1 MTLAR
6 RMWLASVALAF
17 IVIAAFAALILA
29 VSAQREA
36 TAREAR
42 SRDVTAASLRLEKLV
57 VDLETGIRGLTL
69 TGQAR
74 FLEPYTDARR
84 VLPSHLDALQAQ
96 VADDAPQHRRAEEL
110 EARIRDYIDSYAE
123 PLVMIVAETPEI
135 GQNSLVA
142 DEGKRHT
149 DEIQRLFD
157 RFLAAE
163 ETFAENAAGDAEGR
177 AELAVIVGAIGMGA
191 SAALI
196 ILFGVFLTRS
206 IGRPVRAVA
215 SGATRLAGGEWSLR
229 LPLQGPG
236 EVRELTRAFN
246 EMAEQVEQNNA
257 ELEQQNEELRESER
271 MKTELVNI
279 VSHELRTPLASV
291 LGFTALLLKRDFD
304 PPVRRHYL
312 GIVDAQA
319 RRLAALLEDFLDV
332 QRIEHEGLDLA
343 TEKVD
348 LAGLLDEQ
356 AELYAEQ
363 SPNHTVEVVVGQRP
377 LLVRGDPHRL
387 AQVVGN
393 LLSNA
398 IKYSPDGGTVELVAE
413 HIGSDVRVI
422 VHDEGRGIPHDQQ
435 ERIFTKFFRGDAGAT
450 GITGTGLGLAVS
462 REIVEAHGGSI
473 GFDSDPTTGTTFWIE
488 LPEESGDGSQ
498 NNSKERPR

>member
-6 RMWLASVALAF
+6 RMWLASVTLAF
-17 IVIAAFAALILA
+17 IVVAAFAALIVA
-29 VSAQREA
+29 ITAQREA

-57 VDLETGIRGLTL
+57 VDMETGIRGLTL
-69 TGQAR
+69 TDDR
-74 FLEPYTDARR
+74 SFLQPYTDARKA
-84 VLPSHLDALQAQ
+84 LPSQRAALQALVVNDPVQ
-96 VADDAPQHRRAEEL
+96 RRRAQEVEE
-110 EARIRDYIDSYAE
+110 RIREYVEFAA
-123 PLVMIVAETPEI
+123 PLVALVKETPEI
-135 GQNSLVA
+135 GKDPLVA
-142 DEGKRHT
+142 EEGKRLT
-149 DEIQRLFD
+149 DAIQNVFN
-157 RFLAAE
+157 RFLTAEDALAAD
-163 ETFAENAAGDAEGR
+163 AGRDAER
-177 AELAVIVGAIGMGA
+177 RSNLAVIVGAIGIGA

-196 ILFGVFLTRS
+196 ILFGVFLARS

-215 SGATRLAGGEWSLR
+215 SGASRLAAGEWSLR

-236 EVRELTRAFN
+236 EIGELTQAFN
-246 EMAEQVEQNNA
+246 EMAERIEQNHA
-257 ELEQQNEELRESER
+257 ELEEQNAELRESER
-271 MKTELVNI
+271 MKTELVSI

-291 LGFTALLLKRDFD
+291 LGFTALLLKREFD
-304 PPVRRHYL
+304 PPIRRHYL

-332 QRIEHEGLDLA
+332 QRIEHEGLELA
-343 TEKVD
+343 TERVD
-348 LAGLLDEQ
+348 LAALLDEQ

-363 SPNHTVEVVVGQRP
+363 SPKHTVEVALEERP
-377 LLVRGDPHRL
+377 LAVRGDPDRL

-398 IKYSPDGGTVELVAE
+398 IKYSPEGGTVRLAAE
-413 HIGSDVRVI
+413 RSGAGVRVI
-422 VHDEGRGIPHDQQ
+422 VRDEGLGIPEDQQ

-473 GFDSDPTTGTTFWIE
+473 GFDSDPSTGSTFWVE
-488 LPEESGDGSQ
+488 LPEEPGEVSA
-498 NNSKERPR
+498 NNVKETPR

>member
-6 RMWLASVALAF
+6 RMWLASVSLAF
-17 IVIAAFAALILA
+17 IVVAAFVALILA
-29 VSAQREA
+29 ISAQREA

-42 SRDVTAASLRLEKLV
+42 SADVTAASLRLEKLV
-57 VDLETGIRGLTL
+57 VDMENGLRGLTL
-69 TGQAR
+69 TREQR
-74 FLEPYTDARR
+74 FLEPYTEARKA
-84 VLPSHLDALQAQ
+84 LPGRLAALQSL
-96 VADDAPQHRRAEEL
+96 VADDPDQRRRAQQLEE
-110 EARIRDYIDSYAE
+110 RIHDYADIFVK
-123 PLVMIVAETPEI
+123 PMIAIVKETPSI
-135 GQNSLVA
+135 ADNPLIA
-142 DEGKRHT
+142 DEGKRYT
-149 DEIQRLFD
+149 DEIQGMFV

-163 ETFAENAAGDAEGR
+163 DTLAADAAR
-177 AELAVIVGAIGMGA
+177 DADKRSSLAVIVGAIGIGA

-196 ILFGVFLTRS
+196 IRFGVFLARS

-215 SGATRLAGGEWSLR
+215 SGATRLAAGEWSLR

-236 EVRELTRAFN
+236 EIGELTQAFN
-246 EMAEQVEQNNA
+246 EMAERIEQNHA
-257 ELEQQNEELRESER
+257 ELEAQNAELRESER
-271 MKTELVNI
+271 MKTELVSI

-291 LGFTALLLKRDFD
+291 LGFTALLLKREFD
-304 PPVRRHYL
+304 PPIRRHYL

-332 QRIEHEGLDLA
+332 QRIEHEGLELA
-343 TEKVD
+343 TERVD
-348 LAGLLDEQ
+348 LAALLDEQ

-363 SPNHTVEVVVGQRP
+363 SPKHTVEVDLEERP
-377 LLVRGDPHRL
+377 LSVRGDPDRL

-398 IKYSPDGGTVELVAE
+398 IKYSPDGGTVQLTAE
-413 HIGSDVRVI
+413 RSGTGVRVI
-422 VHDEGRGIPHDQQ
+422 VRDEGLGIPEDQQ

-473 GFDSDPTTGTTFWIE
+473 GFDSDPSTGSTFWVE
-488 LPEESGDGSQ
+488 LPEEPGEVSA
-498 NNSKERPR
+498 NNVKETPR

>member
-6 RMWLASVALAF
+6 RMWLASVSLAF
-17 IVIAAFAALILA
+17 IVVAAFVALILA
-29 VSAQREA
+29 ISAQREA

-42 SRDVTAASLRLEKLV
+42 SADVTAASLRLEKLV
-57 VDLETGIRGLTL
+57 VDMENGLRGLTL
-69 TGQAR
+69 TREQR
-74 FLEPYTDARR
+74 FLEPYTEARKA
-84 VLPSHLDALQAQ
+84 LPGRLAALQSL
-96 VADDAPQHRRAEEL
+96 VADDPDQRRRAQQLEE
-110 EARIRDYIDSYAE
+110 RIHDYADIFVK
-123 PLVMIVAETPEI
+123 PMIAIVKETPSI
-135 GQNSLVA
+135 ADDPLIA
-142 DEGKRHT
+142 DEGKRYT
-149 DEIQRLFD
+149 DEIQGMFV

-163 ETFAENAAGDAEGR
+163 DTLAADAAR
-177 AELAVIVGAIGMGA
+177 DADKRSSLAVIVGAIGIGA

-196 ILFGVFLTRS
+196 ILFGVFLARS

-215 SGATRLAGGEWSLR
+215 SGATRLAAGEWSLR

-236 EVRELTRAFN
+236 EIGELTQAFN
-246 EMAEQVEQNNA
+246 EMAERIEQNHA
-257 ELEQQNEELRESER
+257 ELEAQNTELRESER
-271 MKTELVNI
+271 MKTELVSI

-291 LGFTALLLKRDFD
+291 LGFTALLLKREFD
-304 PPVRRHYL
+304 PPIRRHYL

-332 QRIEHEGLDLA
+332 QRIEHEGLELA
-343 TEKVD
+343 TERVD
-348 LAGLLDEQ
+348 LAALLDEQ

-363 SPNHTVEVVVGQRP
+363 SPKHTVEVDLEERP
-377 LLVRGDPHRL
+377 LSVRGDPDRL

-398 IKYSPDGGTVELVAE
+398 IKYSPDGGTVQLTAE
-413 HIGSDVRVI
+413 RSGTGVRVI
-422 VHDEGRGIPHDQQ
+422 VRDEGLGIPEDQQ

-473 GFDSDPTTGTTFWIE
+473 GFDSDPSTGSTFWVE
-488 LPEESGDGSQ
+488 LPEEPGEVSA
-498 NNSKERPR
+498 NNVKETPR

>member
-6 RMWLASVALAF
+6 RMWLASVTLAF
-17 IVIAAFAALILA
+17 IVVAAFAALIVA
-29 VSAQREA
+29 ITAQREA

-57 VDLETGIRGLTL
+57 VDMETGIRGLTL
-69 TGQAR
+69 TDDPT
-74 FLEPYTDARR
+74 FLQPYTDARKA
-84 VLPSHLDALQAQ
+84 LPAQRAALQALVVNDPVQ
-96 VADDAPQHRRAEEL
+96 RRRAQEVEE
-110 EARIRDYIDSYAE
+110 RIREYVEFAA
-123 PLVMIVAETPEI
+123 PLVALVKETPEI
-135 GQNSLVA
+135 GKDPLVA
-142 DEGKRHT
+142 EEGKRLT
-149 DEIQRLFD
+149 DAIQNVFN
-157 RFLAAE
+157 RFLIAEDALAAD
-163 ETFAENAAGDAEGR
+163 AGRDAEKR
-177 AELAVIVGAIGMGA
+177 SNLAVIVGAIGIGA

-196 ILFGVFLTRS
+196 ILFGVFLARS

-215 SGATRLAGGEWSLR
+215 SGATRLAAGEWSLR

-236 EVRELTRAFN
+236 EIGELTQAFN
-246 EMAEQVEQNNA
+246 EMAERIEQNHA
-257 ELEQQNEELRESER
+257 ELEAQNTELRESER
-271 MKTELVNI
+271 MKTELVSI

-291 LGFTALLLKRDFD
+291 LGFTALLLKREFD
-304 PPVRRHYL
+304 PPIRRHYL

-332 QRIEHEGLDLA
+332 QRIEHEGLELA
-343 TEKVD
+343 TERVD
-348 LAGLLDEQ
+348 LAVLLHEQ

-363 SPNHTVEVVVGQRP
+363 SPKHTVEVALEERP
-377 LLVRGDPHRL
+377 LPVRGDPDRL

-398 IKYSPDGGTVELVAE
+398 IKYSPDGGTVQLAAE
-413 HIGSDVRVI
+413 RSGAGVRVI
-422 VHDEGRGIPHDQQ
+422 VRDEGLGIPEDQQ

-473 GFDSDPTTGTTFWIE
+473 GFDSDPSTGSTFWVE
-488 LPEESGDGSQ
+488 LPEEPGEVRA
-498 NNSKERPR
+498 NNVKETPR